1 MKVLLCTIIRNRE
14 KYLDRWYKQIMDIK
28 DSMPHIEFGLS
39 VFENDSQDNT
49 KSMLRSYDFSMF
61 NDVTISTAKY
71 NIPFFIGGKSGDRV
85 NLLAYFRN
93 RCISQTPFL
102 NAYDYVCFIE
112 PDVAFSNETAMKII
126 DHEKYYGR
134 KFDVFSGKS
143 VHPGTDRIY
152 DSWGSRVNINR
163 TDWVDAEDE
172 QIKGLHE
179 AYSTFN
185 CFVMYNNKYF
195 TTNQVWFAGFNPRT
209 KQSDCDTVNI
219 CEAFRLAGFNEI
231 YFDASLLVEH
241 NV

>member
-14 KYLDRWYKQIMDIK
+14 KYLDRWYNQIVRIK
-28 DSMPHIEFGLS
+28 NSMPHIEFGIS
-39 VFENDSQDNT
+39 VFENDSEDNS
-49 KSMLRSYDFSMF
+49 KKLLSSYDFSMF
-61 NDVTISTAKY
+61 NDATISMAKY
-71 NIPFFIGGKSGDRV
+71 NMPYFIGGKIPNRV
-85 NLLAYFRN
+85 ALLAYFRN

-102 NAYDYVCFIE
+102 NSYDYICFIE
-112 PDVAFSNETAMKII
+112 PDVEFSEETARKII

-134 KFDVFSGKS
+134 KFDIFSGKS

-179 AYSTFN
+179 MHSTFN

-195 TTNQVWFAGFNPRT
+195 LNHQPWFSGSNPRT
-209 KQSDCDTVNI
+209 NWPDCDTVNI
-219 CEAFRLAGFNEI
+219 CEAFRIAGMDQIF
-231 YFDASLLVEH
+231 FDASLLVAH